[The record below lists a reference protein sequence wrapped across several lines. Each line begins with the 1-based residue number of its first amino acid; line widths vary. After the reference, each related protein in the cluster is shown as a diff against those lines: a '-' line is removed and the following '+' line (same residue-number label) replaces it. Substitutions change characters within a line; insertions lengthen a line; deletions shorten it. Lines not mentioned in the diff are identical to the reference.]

1 MTNTPNPEPF
11 RAQLQLRWGDSDQ
24 LGHVNNVMYLEYA
37 QEARLRYLYER
48 MATVGGE
55 FGPVVVRRIEIS
67 FDRSLQYST
76 DGIEVAVWP
85 VRIGTSSF
93 TLRHRIRD
101 AAGIVYS
108 TIDAVVV
115 AVDLES
121 ETSRPLPEDVR
132 AVIEADLVTDTAE
145 VGV

>member
-1 MTNTPNPEPF
+1 VTNMPNPEPF